1 MNELERTLTKA
12 LSDKD
17 GFDAVRSETIRK
29 EIVQMFEDKL
39 KRVYR
44 YARMWLTVCI
54 VMMVVFA
61 ALFGFAASF
70 GVRGIWGM
78 VAASVFYLVV
88 GQLVVT
94 VKLWYWIMNNK
105 LSVLKEIKELQ
116 LQIAE
121 MVNQKPSAES

>member
-1 MNELERTLTKA
+1 MDEFEARIGDA
-12 LSDKD
+12 LAETSKLDADKV
-17 GFDAVRSETIRK
+17 DALKK

-39 KRVYR
+39 KKVYR
-44 YARMWLTVCI
+44 YARLWRMVC
-54 VMMVVFA
+54 VLMMAVSA
-61 ALFGFAASF
+61 ALFGVAASF
-70 GVRGIWGM
+70 GIRGIWGM